1 MTLFRVKKRMMT
13 PPQGKELDTP
23 CPLLYSL
30 AMLKRTAAL
39 CIALLLNAC
48 GEGDSPAVP
57 ETAAQMYEQARRLLQ
72 PGVEQNESDFAGALE
87 WLKKAA
93 QAGYLQAQTDLAGI
107 YLEGG
112 KGVQANAQEA
122 YRWFCK
128 AAEQGSR
135 EADVFIGALLYE
147 GKGVAKDVTAALVHW
162 RRAAEAGIPEAQY
175 RLGHCLAQTEEG
187 VQEGAEWLKK
197 AALAGGGRAVAAAAR
212 DLGYLLIEGSHG
224 IPANRQEAARWY
236 ALAAEGGDAS
246 SRYVY
251 ALMLMTGDSMPQD
264 TEAGLAQLRIAAGQD
279 YAPAIAALIRALRSG
294 ENAAASE
301 QEAAAWSHRL
311 EELLNRQ
318 PADSNQ

>member
-1 MTLFRVKKRMMT
+1 MIR
-13 PPQGKELDTP
+13 
-23 CPLLYSL
+23 
-30 AMLKRTAAL
+30 RTAAL
-39 CIALLLNAC
+39 CVALLLSAC
-48 GEGDSPAVP
+48 GDGDSSAQP
-57 ETAAQMYEQARRLLQ
+57 ESAAQMYERARRLLQ

-135 EADVFIGALLYE
+135 EADVFIGELLYE
-147 GKGVAKDVTAALVHW
+147 GKGVAKDVAAALEHW
-162 RRAAEAGIPEAQY
+162 RRAAEAGIAEAQY
-175 RLGHCLAQTEEG
+175 RLGHYLARTEQG
-187 VQEGAEWLKK
+187 VQEGMEWLKK
-197 AALAGGGRAVAAAAR
+197 AALAGRGQGVPAAAR
-212 DLGYLLIEGSHG
+212 DLGYLLAQGAPG
-224 IPANRQEAARWY
+224 VPADRREAARWY
-236 ALAAEGGDAS
+236 ELAAQGGDAS

-251 ALMLMTGDSMPQD
+251 ALMLMTGDSVPKD

-279 YAPAIAALIRALRSG
+279 YTPAIAALIRALRSG

-301 QEAAAWSHRL
+301 QEAAAWSQRL
-311 EELLNRQ
+311 EELLQRQQ
-318 PADSNQ
+318 PAAPRQ

>member
-1 MTLFRVKKRMMT
+1 
-13 PPQGKELDTP
+13 
-23 CPLLYSL
+23 
-30 AMLKRTAAL
+30 
-39 CIALLLNAC
+39 
-48 GEGDSPAVP
+48 
-57 ETAAQMYEQARRLLQ
+57 MYERARRLLQ

-135 EADVFIGALLYE
+135 EADVFIGELLYE
-147 GKGVAKDVTAALVHW
+147 GKGVAKDVAAALEHW
-162 RRAAEAGIPEAQY
+162 RRAAEAGIAEAQY
-175 RLGHCLAQTEEG
+175 RLGHYLARTEQG
-187 VQEGAEWLKK
+187 VQEGMEWLKK
-197 AALAGGGRAVAAAAR
+197 AALAGRGQGVPAAAR
-212 DLGYLLIEGSHG
+212 DLGYLLAQGAPG
-224 IPANRQEAARWY
+224 VPADRREAARWY
-236 ALAAEGGDAS
+236 ELAAQGGDAS

-251 ALMLMTGDSMPQD
+251 ALMLMTGDSVPKD

-279 YAPAIAALIRALRSG
+279 YTPAIAALIRALRSG

-301 QEAAAWSHRL
+301 QEAAAWSQRL
-311 EELLNRQ
+311 EELLQRQQ
-318 PADSNQ
+318 PAVPRQ